1 MSTSKSPWGN
11 VRRRPPPSDAVQ
23 AELEFH
29 IEGRIAEL
37 VALGV
42 GEEDARRQVMERFGD
57 VDRICASCRAIGA
70 EIPTQKR
77 RERLMES
84 LLQDVRFAARTLRKA
99 PGFAS
104 VAILTVALG
113 IGANTAIFS
122 VVNAVLLR
130 ELPFGSPED
139 LVMVWLDNRVQGF
152 HEDLTSY
159 PNFADLRD
167 QNRTLADLAAF
178 SNRGFSLTG
187 AGDPERLRG
196 AAVSARFFDV
206 MQVAPF
212 LGRTFRSDEDQPGAE
227 PLAIL
232 SHGLWVRRFGA
243 QSDIVGQTVS
253 LDGTQRN
260 VVGVMP
266 PGFDFPDDAEL
277 WTELNPSERARNARG
292 ALWLWTVGRLAPDA
306 SVQQARSDLNGAMT
320 RIAEQ
325 VELDPTE
332 YGITVNPLHDQ
343 LVGDVRTA
351 LWVLLGAVGLV
362 LLIACVNVANLI
374 LAKASARE
382 GEMAVRAALGAGR
395 GRIVRQLLT
404 ESVILALVGAPLG
417 LLLAAVGLNVLTS
430 MAPPDL
436 PRLDEVG
443 MDGQILAF
451 TALLTVLSAFVFG
464 LVPAFH
470 GARSNLGTQLRQ
482 GASAVSGRSRNALR
496 RGLIVA
502 EIAIAV
508 VLLVGA
514 GLLIRSFNRMQAVD
528 VGFDVD
534 GVATMSLTVPAS
546 RYEGAADVMQFYARV
561 TEQMGALP
569 EVRSVGLASSILVG
583 QFPNSG
589 LINIEGRPPLEG
601 AERVEIL
608 QDAID
613 QGLLPTLGVS
623 LVRGR
628 MFNDGDAAGQPR
640 VALINQTMANLF
652 WPDGDPMGQRII
664 FGPAAPDGPWLTIVG
679 VVGDMKRS
687 ARDRPVRAATYI
699 PHAQSPRRS
708 MIVVANSDRAGADLL
723 PALRQALWSIDPD
736 QPVSR
741 SATMED
747 LLAERT
753 AGSQFNTTLLTLFA
767 VIALLLAAAGVYG
780 VMAYFVSQ
788 RTRELGVRIALGAG
802 RGDVV
807 KLVVGS
813 GMRLAGIGIAVGI
826 VLALALSRFLASML
840 FNVSTSDP
848 VTLSGV
854 IAVLSLVALVACLLP
869 AQRATRVDSML
880 AIRAD

>member
-1 MSTSKSPWGN
+1 MRIPQSPWGN
-11 VRRRPPPSDAVQ
+11 VRQRPPPRDTVQ

-29 IEGRIAEL
+29 IEGRVAEL
-37 VALGV
+37 VALGFD
-42 GEEDARRQVMERFGD
+42 EEDARRDVVERFGD
-57 VDRICASCRAIGA
+57 VDRIYASCRAIGA
-70 EIPTQKR
+70 ELPSQHR

-84 LLQDVRFAARTLRKA
+84 LLQDVKFAARTLRKA
-99 PGFAS
+99 PGFAM

-113 IGANTAIFS
+113 IGANSAIFS

-130 ELPFGSPED
+130 ELPFGTPED

-159 PNFADLRD
+159 PNFVDLRD
-167 QNRTLADLAAF
+167 QNRTLSDLAAF

-187 AGDPERLRG
+187 VGDPERLRG
-196 AAVSARFFDV
+196 AAVSAKFFDV
-206 MQVAPF
+206 MQVAP
-212 LGRTFRSDEDQPGAE
+212 LMGRTFRSDEDQPGSP

-232 SHGLWVRRFGA
+232 SHGLWVRRFGGET
-243 QSDIVGQTVS
+243 DLVGRTIN
-253 LDGTQRN
+253 LDGAERT

-277 WTELNPSERARNARG
+277 WTELNPTERTRNARG

-306 SVQQARSDLNGAMT
+306 SLEQARTDLNGVIT
-320 RIAEQ
+320 RVAEQ
-325 VELDPTE
+325 FDINPDE

-382 GEMAVRAALGAGR
+382 SEMAVRAALGAGR
-395 GRIVRQLLT
+395 GRIIRQLLT
-404 ESVILALVGAPLG
+404 ESIILALVGAPLG
-417 LLLAAVGLNVLTS
+417 VLMAVVGLNVLTS

-436 PRLDEVG
+436 PRLDEVR

-451 TALLTVLSAFVFG
+451 TAALTILSAFIFG
-464 LVPAFH
+464 LLPAFH
-470 GARSNLGTQLRQ
+470 AARSNLGAQLRQ
-482 GASAVSGRSRNALR
+482 GASAVSGRSRNAVR

-514 GLLIRSFNRMQAVD
+514 GLLIRSFNRIQAVD
-528 VGFDVD
+528 VGFEVD
-534 GVATMSLTVPAS
+534 GVATMRLTVPS
-546 RYEGAADVMQFYARV
+546 VRYEGAADVMQFYARL
-561 TEQMGALP
+561 TEQLGALP
-569 EVRSVGLASSILVG
+569 QVRSVGLASSILVG

-613 QGLLPTLGVS
+613 HGLFPTLGVP

-640 VALINQTMANLF
+640 VAVINETMASLF
-652 WPDGDPMGQRII
+652 WPDGDPIGQRVI

-699 PHAQSPRRS
+699 PHAQSPRRN
-708 MIVVANSDRAGADLL
+708 MTVVASSDRAGADLL
-723 PALRQALWSIDPD
+723 PALRRALWSIDPD
-736 QPVSR
+736 QPVSQ
-741 SATMED
+741 SATMKE
-747 LLAERT
+747 LLSERT

-802 RGDVV
+802 SADVV

-813 GMRLAGIGIAVGI
+813 GMRLAAIGIAVGI
-826 VLALALSRFLASML
+826 VLALALSRSLSSLL
-840 FNVSTSDP
+840 FNVSTFDP

-854 IAVLSLVALVACLLP
+854 VLVLGVVALVACLLP
-869 AQRATRVDSML
+869 AQRATRVDSMT
-880 AIRAD
+880 AIRTD